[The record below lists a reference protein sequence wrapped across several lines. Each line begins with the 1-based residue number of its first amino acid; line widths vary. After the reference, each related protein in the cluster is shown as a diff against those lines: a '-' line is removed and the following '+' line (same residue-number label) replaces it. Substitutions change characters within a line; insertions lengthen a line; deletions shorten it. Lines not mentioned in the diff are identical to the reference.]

1 MEVHL
6 YTGVWVEIAI
16 MNGFA
21 DSKMFI
27 PIRGVWVVINSG
39 VYLCNDISSSPY
51 GDVN

>member
-27 PIRGVWVVINSG
+27 PIRGVWVEIIHVQR
-39 VYLCNDISSSPY
+39 
-51 GDVN
+51 